1 MVAFGKKLKERQ
13 ILEWQ
18 GYVEM
23 CIYNFLH
30 CLEFNSFWF
39 LQESF
44 LLKIRKEK
52 MYKMNFGYIIMLS
65 TYE

>member
-23 CIYNFLH
+23 YIYNFLH

-39 LQESF
+39 FQESF